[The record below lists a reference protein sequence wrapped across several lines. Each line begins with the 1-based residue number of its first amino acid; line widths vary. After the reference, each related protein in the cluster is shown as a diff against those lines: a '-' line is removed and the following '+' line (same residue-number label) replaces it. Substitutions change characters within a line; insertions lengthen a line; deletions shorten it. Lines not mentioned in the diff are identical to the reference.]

1 MSAIREVY
9 GVESAAGLE
18 YSPELDGLA
27 DPGEIVWAWVP
38 FEEDPSRGKDRP
50 LLVVGR
56 HGARLLAM
64 QLSSRDRSGRQDWY
78 PLGIGAWDHERR
90 ESYLCLDRVFELDE
104 DDLRREGAILDADL
118 FARVAAVLIS
128 RYGWRVRDRQP

>member
-9 GVESAAGLE
+9 DVEHAASLE

-38 FEEDPSRGKDRP
+38 FEEDPSQGKDRP

-56 HGARLLAM
+56 HGKRLLAM
-64 QLSSRDRSGRQDWY
+64 QLSSRDRSGQRGWH
-78 PLGIGAWDHERR
+78 PLGPGTWDRDAR
-90 ESYLCLDRVFELDE
+90 DSYLCMDRVFELDE
-104 DDLRREGAILDADL
+104 DDLRREGAILDADR
-118 FARVAAVLIS
+118 FARVAAALIG
-128 RYGWRVRDRQP
+128 RYGWKVRRG

>member
-9 GVESAAGLE
+9 GVERAATLE

-38 FEEDPSRGKDRP
+38 FEDDPAQGKDRP
-50 LLVVGR
+50 LLVIGR
-56 HGARLLAM
+56 HGRRLLAM
-64 QLSSRDRSGRQDWY
+64 QLSSRDRSGRPGWY
-78 PLGIGAWDHERR
+78 PLGAGSWDHERR

-104 DDLRREGAILDADL
+104 DDLRREGAILDAEL
-118 FARVAAVLIS
+118 FTRVAAVLIS
-128 RYGWRVRDRQP
+128 RYGWRVRS